1 MGFIAIAVLYAG
13 KIGIT
18 AGAHRLWS
26 HNAYKATFLLRVLL
40 VILESFSFELSAYE
54 WAKIHRV
61 HHKYCDSDSDPVNA
75 SRGFFFSH
83 CGWLL
88 ILEHP
93 DVTEKDRTIWMED
106 LKKDKVLM
114 FQHR

>member
-1 MGFIAIAVLYAG
+1 M
-13 KIGIT
+13 
-18 AGAHRLWS
+18 
-26 HNAYKATFLLRVLL
+26 
-40 VILESFSFELSAYE
+40 ILESFSFELSAYE

-61 HHKYCDSDSDPVNA
+61 HHKHCDSDGDPVNA

-88 ILEHP
+88 IREHP
-93 DVTEKDRTIWMED
+93 DVTKNHQTIWMQD
-106 LKKDKVLM
+106 LEKDNVLM